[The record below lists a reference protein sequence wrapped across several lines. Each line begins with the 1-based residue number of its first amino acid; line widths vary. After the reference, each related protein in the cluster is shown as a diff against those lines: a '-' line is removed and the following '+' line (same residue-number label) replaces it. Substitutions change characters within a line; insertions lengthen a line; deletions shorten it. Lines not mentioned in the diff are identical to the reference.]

1 MSRIHRRSVP
11 AAVALAFIVT
21 ICSASCK
28 PGPHAPPPPSTT
40 SGQRA
45 SAASL
50 FTSHYAQS
58 RMSEWDLQARAA
70 GNDCTV
76 LFVETPM
83 IMDDSI
89 VEALH
94 YGAGAYDVYDGGVQ
108 RFYRERSFRAV
119 TYKDGSGKLWTYG
132 AVTEAEAETLEACQ

>member
-1 MSRIHRRSVP
+1 MSRIRRRSVP
-11 AAVALAFIVT
+11 PAVALALVAA

-28 PGPHAPPPPSTT
+28 PGPPAPPPPSTT

-50 FTSHYAQS
+50 FTSHYARS
-58 RMSEWDLQARAA
+58 RMSGWNLNARAA
-70 GNDCTV
+70 GTDCTI
-76 LFVETPM
+76 LFVQTPM

-94 YGAGAYDVYDGGVQ
+94 YGAGAYDVYEGGVQ

-119 TYKDGSGKLWTYG
+119 AYKDGSGKLWTYG
-132 AVTEAEAETLEACQ
+132 AVTQAEAGTLEACQ